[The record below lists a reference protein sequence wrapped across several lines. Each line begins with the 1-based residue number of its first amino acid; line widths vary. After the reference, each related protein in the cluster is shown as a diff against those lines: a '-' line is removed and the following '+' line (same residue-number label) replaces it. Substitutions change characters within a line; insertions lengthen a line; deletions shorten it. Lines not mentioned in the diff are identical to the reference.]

1 MTTRPTTRTTRS
13 APLRGRI
20 SLLPDSPIVAD
31 TLSMLARTAAI
42 GLVLLALLL
51 GLDLA
56 GAPPR

>member
-1 MTTRPTTRTTRS
+1 V
-13 APLRGRI
+13 RGRI